1 MPVKH
6 YNIIVKHGKDI
17 LESDGM
23 KTERACIQHGT
34 YSVFDH
40 SLAVTSMCIR
50 ISRKLHIKVHEREMV
65 RGALLH
71 DFFLYDWHERSLA
84 NSIHGFTHPGIALR
98 NAEKVFK
105 LTKIEKNMIRR
116 HMFPLTPIPP
126 KYRESMILCLADKM
140 CATKETVNGFKRKI
154 SKKIRRIYKN
164 A

>member
-6 YNIIVKHGKDI
+6 YNIILKHGKDI

-23 KTERACIQHGT
+23 KTEKICIQHGT
-34 YSVFDH
+34 YTVFDH
-40 SLAVTSMCIR
+40 SLAVTSMCISISNKLR
-50 ISRKLHIKVHEREMV
+50 INVHERELV

-105 LTKIEKNMIRR
+105 LGKIERNMIRR

-126 KYRESMILCLADKM
+126 RYRESVILCIADKM
-140 CATKETVNGFKRKI
+140 CATKETVSGFRKKFN
-154 SKKIRRIYKN
+154 KKLRRVHNN

>member
-6 YNIIVKHGKDI
+6 YNIILKHGKDI

-23 KTERACIQHGT
+23 KTEKRCIQHGT
-34 YSVFDH
+34 YTVFDH
-40 SLAVTSMCIR
+40 SLAVTSMCISISKKLR
-50 ISRKLHIKVHEREMV
+50 INVHERELV

-98 NAEKVFK
+98 NAEKVLK
-105 LTKIEKNMIRR
+105 LGKIERNMIRR

-126 KYRESMILCLADKM
+126 RYRESVILCIADKM
-140 CATKETVNGFKRKI
+140 CATKETVSGFRKKFN
-154 SKKIRRIYKN
+154 KKLRRVHNN